1 MKTTLS
7 KLRDLASVMRRHNMG
22 ISQSLV
28 LAKAADEPSTMTQIS
43 EESNLHPVNITGLVD
58 NLEKERLVVRQPDSN
73 DRRKVI
79 VAATPVGREVMT
91 QITASLEGGRDE

>member
-1 MKTTLS
+1 MKTTLQ
-7 KLRDLASVMRRHNMG
+7 KLRDQASVMRRHNMG

-28 LAKAADEPSTMTQIS
+28 LAKAADKPSTMTHIS

-58 NLEKERLVVRQPDSN
+58 NLEKEGLVVRQPDSD

-79 VAATPVGREVMT
+79 VAATPIGREVMN
-91 QITASLEGGRDE
+91 QIEKALEGGRDE